1 KPIHSRRVALFGT
14 WTVFKVAH
22 ASSVRRHS
30 SAAAR
35 KYRGMMKVMN
45 SASWQGANRSD
56 TRTYREDLQRR
67 HGVEGALSWFDIF
80 ESQH

>member
-1 KPIHSRRVALFGT
+1 
-14 WTVFKVAH
+14 
-22 ASSVRRHS
+22 
-30 SAAAR
+30 
-35 KYRGMMKVMN
+35 MKVMG
-45 SASWQGANRSD
+45 SAAWLGANHSD